1 MPVTALVVLS
11 VLPKVYNAYKAIS
24 ATIKEWKQADKDLIM
39 LSIRFDVEYSKASYL
54 LDQLAI
60 VPNHPD
66 TTISVRERELEI
78 RQNCINMMETVME
91 KSGLQMESLLEQRE
105 GLKVT
110 EKAAWILSSRKTL
123 TTAVVELESW
133 TELATRVCDIKV
145 NYLYQSHP
153 HIGNVLPPPSLPVE
167 ALAEMALA
175 RANAIAS
182 PTLTDTVWIDPSLL
196 TFDEA
201 DESNGRSKD
210 AVSWSNLLTRLRIQ
224 KSSKLKFQFRRFA
237 VLNLSSSPEQI
248 MVEFRPYNE
257 ELRHF
262 RPGEYDHT
270 RNQALEL
277 GLMLHTAT
285 AFNPDSNLPFVP
297 FRYVSELR
305 DTNPPCFLLIYR
317 GDNLETLF
325 SVIMAHA
332 RDSQPS
338 PSKAFRLRLA
348 VALARA
354 VFSLHRTGY
363 VHGGLTTDN
372 IFLRPDRDADSVAP
386 LIAGCS
392 AKRRSYEP
400 A

>member
-1 MPVTALVVLS
+1 
-11 VLPKVYNAYKAIS
+11 
-24 ATIKEWKQADKDLIM
+24 
-39 LSIRFDVEYSKASYL
+39 
-54 LDQLAI
+54 
-60 VPNHPD
+60 
-66 TTISVRERELEI
+66 
-78 RQNCINMMETVME
+78 
-91 KSGLQMESLLEQRE
+91 
-105 GLKVT
+105 
-110 EKAAWILSSRKTL
+110 
-123 TTAVVELESW
+123 
-133 TELATRVCDIKV
+133 
-145 NYLYQSHP
+145 
-153 HIGNVLPPPSLPVE
+153 
-167 ALAEMALA
+167 
-175 RANAIAS
+175 
-182 PTLTDTVWIDPSLL
+182 
-196 TFDEA
+196 
-201 DESNGRSKD
+201 
-210 AVSWSNLLTRLRIQ
+210 
-224 KSSKLKFQFRRFA
+224 
-237 VLNLSSSPEQI
+237 
-248 MVEFRPYNE
+248 MVEFRPYDE

-262 RPGEYDHT
+262 RPGDSEYDHT

-285 AFNPDSNLPFVP
+285 AFNLDSHLPFVP

-386 LIAGCS
+386 LIAGFEVARPKDGHTNKLDVTDRDHILYLHPS
-392 AKRRSYEP
+392 RLPGGIAKDSNYPPYDLCGLGVVLLEIGLWAPLRHMTGMRKASDAVRRVKVYKASEQLSRTMGLEYHNMVKYCL
-400 A
+400 